1 MQYPS
6 KAVVVVIVVVG
17 LGLVVLDAVFLIIV
31 SLFDSDS
38 FSFVLVGTV
47 KNIAG
52 ITIAFPTT
60 FANASLATVGLGRDP
75 LQSCEEEHLF
85 FVPYTVISSFH
96 LLPNLPWFFSA
107 VKIAFRDYFR
117 AFTVENFR
125 GLGMKIMNHLHFV

>member
-1 MQYPS
+1 MQYPAI
-6 KAVVVVIVVVG
+6 AVVVVVVLGLRFVG
-17 LGLVVLDAVFLIIV
+17 LDVAVLIMV

-38 FSFVLVGTV
+38 FSFVLVDTV
-47 KNIAG
+47 KNIDG

-60 FANASLATVGLGRDP
+60 FADASLATVGLGRDP

-85 FVPYTVISSFH
+85 FVSYTVISSFH

-117 AFTVENFR
+117 AFTVGNFR
-125 GLGMKIMNHLHFV
+125 GLRMKIMNH

>member
-17 LGLVVLDAVFLIIV
+17 PGLVVLDVVFLIIV

-60 FANASLATVGLGRDP
+60 FANASLATVGLGKDP

-117 AFTVENFR
+117 AITVGNFR
-125 GLGMKIMNHLHFV
+125 GLRMKIMNH

>member
-1 MQYPS
+1 MQYPAI
-6 KAVVVVIVVVG
+6 AVVVVVVLGLRFVG
-17 LGLVVLDAVFLIIV
+17 LDVAVLIMV

-38 FSFVLVGTV
+38 FSFVLVDTV
-47 KNIAG
+47 KNIDG

-85 FVPYTVISSFH
+85 FVSYTVISSFH

-107 VKIAFRDYFR
+107 VKIAFWDYFM
-117 AFTVENFR
+117 AFTVGNFR
-125 GLGMKIMNHLHFV
+125 GLGMKIVSH

>member
-1 MQYPS
+1 MQYPAI
-6 KAVVVVIVVVG
+6 AVVVFVILG
-17 LGLVVLDAVFLIIV
+17 LGLVGLDVVFLIMV

-38 FSFVLVGTV
+38 FSFVLVDTV

-52 ITIAFPTT
+52 ISIAFPTT
-60 FANASLATVGLGRDP
+60 FADASLATVGLGRDP

-85 FVPYTVISSFH
+85 FVPYTVISFFH

-117 AFTVENFR
+117 AFTVGNFR
-125 GLGMKIMNHLHFV
+125 GLRMKIMNH

>member
-6 KAVVVVIVVVG
+6 IAVVVVIVVVG
-17 LGLVVLDAVFLIIV
+17 PGLVVLDVVFLIIV

-117 AFTVENFR
+117 AFTVGNFR
-125 GLGMKIMNHLHFV
+125 GLRMKIMNH

>member
-17 LGLVVLDAVFLIIV
+17 LGLVVLDVVFLIIV

-38 FSFVLVGTV
+38 FSFVLVGKV

-60 FANASLATVGLGRDP
+60 FANASLATVGLGKDP
-75 LQSCEEEHLF
+75 LQSCEEEHPF

-107 VKIAFRDYFR
+107 VKIAFWDYFK
-117 AFTVENFR
+117 AFTVGNFR
-125 GLGMKIMNHLHFV
+125 GLG